1 MSDEVLR
8 AMQMTAGNQAV
19 GRAIAEGR
27 VGPVVSADGASAR
40 QRAGNERTGRD
51 ERSGPPD
58 ERSGDPLA
66 PEDGG

>member
-8 AMQMTAGNQAV
+8 SMQMTAGNQAV

-40 QRAGNERTGRD
+40 R
-51 ERSGPPD
+51 RSGDPLTGDGAGAPD
-58 ERSGDPLA
+58 ERADDPLA
-66 PEDGG
+66 PEDGR

>member
-8 AMQMTAGNQAV
+8 SMQMTAGNQAV

-27 VGPVVSADGASAR
+27 VAPVVSADGASAR
-40 QRAGNERTGRD
+40 QRAGTDDAGRERPD
-51 ERSGPPD
+51 APD
-58 ERSGDPLA
+58 ERPGDPLA